1 MAFTGYTIFV
11 DDEIMWSNDLA
22 DEYPLI
28 SPKCT
33 IEANKAGSLEFT
45 IPQENPFYN
54 KLKKMKSVITLKQ
67 DTNVILWKGRVLHT
81 EKDFYNR
88 KQVYCEGALAYLN
101 DSIYRPYDFH
111 GKPAILFGQM
121 ISSHNSQVDEYK
133 KFTQVD
139 FSVTDPND
147 YFYRSNVNYTNV
159 LSEINEK
166 FVKPYNAFV
175 YTTWWENSQIIH
187 IRDTAIGVSDQVIE
201 FGENLLDLT
210 EYVTAENV
218 FTSLIPLGAKKEN
231 KDVSEGGRLTIESI
245 NGGKDYIDDTVA
257 QGIFGRIT
265 KTMEWDDVTEAT
277 NLLVKAQEALK
288 SGVQM
293 AVTLSIKAVDLHFLN
308 VNTDRIKV
316 LYYNRVVSLP
326 HGLDTNF
333 LCTKITMDLCNPDK
347 TEYTFGAGFSA
358 MTDQQVNALKNAS
371 NAYSIAESAYST
383 ASSAQSAV
391 VNVIGDYVSKATF
404 VQYENNVEKLY
415 AKKSDIASVYKVKGS
430 VPTVSNLPSTARV
443 GDVYNIID
451 TGANYVFTDE
461 GWDKLSETMDL
472 TGYALKESIPKNTSE
487 LHNDS
492 GFIDSKTFKELVDR
506 VALLENERKGE

>member
-45 IPQENPFYN
+45 IPQGNPFYN

-111 GKPAILFGQM
+111 GKPGILFGQM

-147 YFYRSNVNYTNV
+147 YFYRSNVNYTKV

-175 YTTWWENSQIIH
+175 YTKM
-187 IRDTAIGVSDQVIE
+187 
-201 FGENLLDLT
+201 
-210 EYVTAENV
+210 EY
-218 FTSLIPLGAKKEN
+218 
-231 KDVSEGGRLTIESI
+231 
-245 NGGKDYIDDTVA
+245 
-257 QGIFGRIT
+257 
-265 KTMEWDDVTEAT
+265 
-277 NLLVKAQEALK
+277 
-288 SGVQM
+288 
-293 AVTLSIKAVDLHFLN
+293 
-308 VNTDRIKV
+308 
-316 LYYNRVVSLP
+316 RV
-326 HGLDTNF
+326 
-333 LCTKITMDLCNPDK
+333 
-347 TEYTFGAGFSA
+347 
-358 MTDQQVNALKNAS
+358 
-371 NAYSIAESAYST
+371 
-383 ASSAQSAV
+383 
-391 VNVIGDYVSKATF
+391 
-404 VQYENNVEKLY
+404 
-415 AKKSDIASVYKVKGS
+415 
-430 VPTVSNLPSTARV
+430 
-443 GDVYNIID
+443 
-451 TGANYVFTDE
+451 
-461 GWDKLSETMDL
+461 
-472 TGYALKESIPKNTSE
+472 
-487 LHNDS
+487 
-492 GFIDSKTFKELVDR
+492 
-506 VALLENERKGE
+506 